1 MAGLFGL
8 FGKKN
13 NDEPKGSFFLS
24 PDESKTY
31 GDIEFMRTSKTV
43 TRTFVKTV
51 GNPDGGEVVSQVSSD
66 RAIKR
71 DAKNAQRVISQTSAP
86 VPVADVVT
94 APAPAPVAT
103 PAPAAAPAA
112 TTPAPAPAPAPVAE
126 TPVAVAET
134 PAPAPAPAPVAAP
147 APEPEVDNSMDMFRS
162 MAKKIRR

>member
-1 MAGLFGL
+1 MAGFFGL
-8 FGKKN
+8 FGGNK

-86 VPVADVVT
+86 VPVADVVSAPAPVAT
-94 APAPAPVAT
+94 PAPAPAPVAT
-103 PAPAAAPAA
+103 PAPAPAPVAETPAPAPA
-112 TTPAPAPAPAPVAE
+112 PVAATPAPAPAPAPVA
-126 TPVAVAET
+126 T
-134 PAPAPAPAPVAAP
+134 P